1 MYMNENNMFMNENNM
16 YMHEI
21 TCIYMNEITGI

>member
-1 MYMNENNMFMNENNM
+1 MNENNMFMNENNM